1 MKKFIEALVA
11 FVVVVALG
19 VGLDAWWLSNRF
31 VNDRAL
37 PKLET
42 TVIVPAGTSGRD
54 VAARL
59 AAAGVIASPRIFE
72 LEARL
77 RREQDAMRAGA
88 FRFAPHQTA
97 ADVLRQLVTG
107 GDQLARWVAIPEGYT
122 NAQIAATY
130 AANGFASD
138 AALLGAFAGHIEL
151 GGVRTPSLEG
161 YLFPSTYLVPRSAN
175 PTAIASEMVAQFR
188 RELPPDA
195 EARARALGF
204 TVPEVVAVASLVERE
219 GKADS
224 ERPLI
229 AGVIYNRLRL
239 GMPLQVDA
247 SLEYAFPAHKT
258 VITERDLRVDSPYN
272 TYEHT
277 GLPPTP
283 IANPGKASL
292 DAAFAP
298 RSSQYLY
305 YVYMGNGHHA
315 FARTLAEH
323 NANVTRYLR

>member
-1 MKKFIEALVA
+1 VKKLLRALVA
-11 FVVVVALG
+11 FVVVVAIG
-19 VGLDAWWLSNRF
+19 VGFDAWWLAHRF
-31 VNDRAL
+31 DRDRAL

-42 TVIVPAGTSGRD
+42 TVIVPAGATGRE
-54 VAARL
+54 VATRL

-77 RREQDAMRAGA
+77 RHEQNAMRAGA
-88 FRFAPHQTA
+88 FRFAPHRTA

-107 GDQLARWVAIPEGYT
+107 GDQLARWVAIPEGFT
-122 NAQIAATY
+122 DAQIAATY
-130 AANGFASD
+130 AANGFAND
-138 AALLGAFAGHIEL
+138 AAFAVAFAGHIEV

-161 YLFPSTYLVPRSAN
+161 YLFPSTYLVPRGATA
-175 PTAIASEMVAQFR
+175 PAIAREMVGQFK
-188 RELPPDA
+188 RELPADA
-195 EARARALGF
+195 EARARARGF
-204 TVPEVVAVASLVERE
+204 TVPQVVTVASLVERE
-219 GKADS
+219 GKADD

-258 VITERDLRVDSPYN
+258 VITERDLRIDSPYN

-298 RSSQYLY
+298 RASRYLY

-323 NANVTRYLR
+323 NANVARYVR